1 MKIINKGM
9 PEPYCYESDYRKIP
23 RKYLNPRIPR
33 GRGNVKWQP
42 FATMP
47 EQFARIE
54 QYMLDQNKIERPMLS
69 EDQLNILNQ
78 KLIEKMFNHPHIA
91 FKYFEDGY
99 IKEINGYIHKVD
111 VHNCELQLSINGE
124 ITKFSLVD
132 IVEIN

>member
-1 MKIINKGM
+1 
-9 PEPYCYESDYRKIP
+9 
-23 RKYLNPRIPR
+23 
-33 GRGNVKWQP
+33 
-42 FATMP
+42 
-47 EQFARIE
+47 
-54 QYMLDQNKIERPMLS
+54 MLDQNKIERPMLS

>member
-1 MKIINKGM
+1 
-9 PEPYCYESDYRKIP
+9 
-23 RKYLNPRIPR
+23 
-33 GRGNVKWQP
+33 
-42 FATMP
+42 
-47 EQFARIE
+47 
-54 QYMLDQNKIERPMLS
+54 
-69 EDQLNILNQ
+69 
-78 KLIEKMFNHPHIA
+78 MFNHPHIA